1 MAAFPCCYTLKWLQ
15 LASRRHSSASIEAKE
30 GLPMQVDLAYG
41 RTGLTITLPED
52 YVDVVEP
59 VDLPGVGDP
68 MEALRSA
75 LRTPLGTQ
83 PLHQLA
89 GTNDTVAIVFC
100 DITRPAPNHLM
111 VPAILAELA
120 HIPREQFVLINATG
134 MHRPNTE
141 AELRG
146 MLGDDVVDNYRIVNH
161 DSTDKSQLRL
171 LGETASGGPV
181 WINSHYLDASVKIL
195 TGFIE
200 PHFFAG
206 FSGGSKLI
214 LPGIAGADSVM
225 HNHNARMIG
234 HPNATWG
241 HLEDNPIHREQREA
255 AMLCPPD
262 LSLNVTINKRKEIT
276 GVFAG
281 EMIEAHQAGCAF
293 ARQSVMRAVEE
304 PYDIVIT
311 TNSGYPLDL
320 NLYQAVKGMSAA
332 YQVVKQGGAIVI
344 AAECSEGIGHGHF
357 EDLLQECQTPE
368 ALLDLI
374 NSPGFSRFD
383 QWEAQILAQILLKAE
398 VHLYADNLSDRAIED
413 AHLIPSRSIEQTVAA
428 LRGKFGEGARICV
441 LPMGPLTIP
450 YIAEPAVAAV

>member
-1 MAAFPCCYTLKWLQ
+1 
-15 LASRRHSSASIEAKE
+15 
-30 GLPMQVDLAYG
+30 MQVDLAYG
-41 RTGLTITLPED
+41 RTGLTVTLPDEN
-52 YVDVVEP
+52 VDIVEP
-59 VDLPGVGDP
+59 VELPGVADP
-68 MEALRSA
+68 MVALRDA
-75 LRTPLGTQ
+75 LRQPMGTRPLAE
-83 PLHQLA
+83 LA
-89 GTNDTVAIVFC
+89 GVDDTVAIVFC

-120 HIPREQFVLINATG
+120 HVPRENFVLINATG
-134 MHRPNTE
+134 MHRPNTA
-141 AELRG
+141 AELCE
-146 MLGDDVVDNYRIVNH
+146 MLGEDIVANYRIVNH
-161 DSTDKSQLRL
+161 DSKDKSQLRF
-171 LGETASGGPV
+171 LGETSSGGPV

-206 FSGGSKLI
+206 FSGGAKLI

-225 HNHNARMIG
+225 HNHNAAMIG
-234 HPNATWG
+234 HPKATWG
-241 HLEDNPIHREQREA
+241 HLEGNPIHREHREA
-255 AMLCPPD
+255 AALCPPD
-262 LSLNVTINKRKEIT
+262 LSLNVTINKSKEIT

-281 EMIEAHQAGCAF
+281 EMIEAHAAGCAD
-293 ARQSVMRAVEE
+293 ARRSVMRPVAE

-332 YQVVKQGGAIVI
+332 YQVVKQDGAIVI

-357 EDLLQECQTPE
+357 EDLLQERETPA

-398 VHLYADNLSDRAIED
+398 VHLYADSLSDQSIRN
-413 AHLIPSRSIEQTVAA
+413 AHITPCHSIEETVAA
-428 LRGKFGEGARICV
+428 LREKFGPGARICV

-450 YIAEPAVAAV
+450 YIAEPALAAV

>member
-1 MAAFPCCYTLKWLQ
+1 
-15 LASRRHSSASIEAKE
+15 
-30 GLPMQVDLAYG
+30 MQVDLAYG
-41 RTGLTITLPED
+41 RTGLTVTLPDEN
-52 YVDVVEP
+52 VDVVEP
-59 VDLPGVGDP
+59 VDLPGADDP
-68 MEALRSA
+68 IDALREC
-75 LRTPLGTQ
+75 LRQPIGTRPLKEI
-83 PLHQLA
+83 A
-89 GTNDTVAIVFC
+89 GAQDTVAIVFC

-111 VPAILAELA
+111 LPAILAELA
-120 HIPREQFVLINATG
+120 HIPRENFVLINATG

-146 MLGDDVVDNYRIVNH
+146 MLGDEIVAGYRIVNH
-161 DSTDKSQLRL
+161 DSQDKSQLRY
-171 LGETASGGPV
+171 LGETSSGGPV

-206 FSGGSKLI
+206 FSGGAKLI

-225 HNHNARMIG
+225 HNHNAAMIG
-234 HPNATWG
+234 HPKATWG
-241 HLEDNPIHREQREA
+241 HLEGNPIHCEQREA
-255 AMLCPPD
+255 AALCPPD
-262 LSLNVTINKRKEIT
+262 LSLNVTINKAKEIT

-281 EMIEAHQAGCAF
+281 EMIQAHAAGCDF
-293 ARQSVMRAVEE
+293 ARRSVMRSVAE

-357 EDLLQECQTPE
+357 EDLLQERQTPE

-398 VHLYADNLSDRAIED
+398 VHLYAENLSDQSIRD
-413 AHLIPSRSIEQTVAA
+413 AHLTPCRSPEETVAA
-428 LRGKFGEGARICV
+428 LRGKFGPAARICV

-450 YIAEPAVAAV
+450 YIAEPAMATV

>member
-1 MAAFPCCYTLKWLQ
+1 
-15 LASRRHSSASIEAKE
+15 
-30 GLPMQVDLAYG
+30 MQVDLAYG
-41 RTGLTITLPED
+41 RTGLTIALPYEN
-52 YVDVVEP
+52 VDVVEP
-59 VDLPGVGDP
+59 VDLPGVADP
-68 MEALRSA
+68 LEALRDS
-75 LRTPLGTQ
+75 LRNPIGTKPLCELVGTE
-83 PLHQLA
+83 
-89 GTNDTVAIVFC
+89 DTVAIVFC

-111 VPAILAELA
+111 IPAILAELA
-120 HIPREQFVLINATG
+120 YVPRENFVLINATG
-134 MHRPNTE
+134 MHRPNTD

-146 MLGDDVVDNYRIVNH
+146 MLGESVVDSYRIVNH
-161 DSTDKSQLRL
+161 DSTDASQLRF
-171 LGETASGGPV
+171 LGETSSGGPV
-181 WINSHYLDASVKIL
+181 WVNTHYLDASVKIL

-206 FSGGSKLI
+206 FSGGAKLI

-225 HNHNARMIG
+225 HNHNAAMIG

-241 HLEDNPIHREQREA
+241 HLEGNPIHCEQREA
-255 AMLCPPD
+255 AALCPPD
-262 LSLNVTINKRKEIT
+262 LSLNVTINKSKEIT
-276 GVFAG
+276 AVFAG
-281 EMIEAHQAGCAF
+281 EMIQAHEAGCAF
-293 ARQSVMRAVEE
+293 ARRSVMRPVAE

-344 AAECSEGIGHGHF
+344 AAECAEGIGHGHF
-357 EDLLQECQTPE
+357 EDLLQERETPT

-398 VHLYADNLSDRAIED
+398 VHLYAENLSDQSIRD
-413 AHLIPSRSIEQTVAA
+413 AHLTPCRSIEETVAT
-428 LRGKFGEGARICV
+428 LLERFGTEARICV

-450 YIAEPAVAAV
+450 YVAEPAFASI

>member
-1 MAAFPCCYTLKWLQ
+1 
-15 LASRRHSSASIEAKE
+15 
-30 GLPMQVDLAYG
+30 MQVDLAYG
-41 RTGLTITLPED
+41 RTGLTVTLPDEN
-52 YVDVVEP
+52 VDIVEP
-59 VDLPGVGDP
+59 VDLPGVADP
-68 MEALRSA
+68 LVALRES
-75 LRTPLGTQ
+75 LCQPIGTRPLAE
-83 PLHQLA
+83 LA
-89 GTNDTVAIVFC
+89 GAEDTVAIVFC

-120 HIPREQFVLINATG
+120 HIPRENFVLINATG

-141 AELRG
+141 EELCG
-146 MLGDDVVDNYRIVNH
+146 MLGEEVVANYRIVNH
-161 DSTDKSQLRL
+161 DSTEKSQLRY
-171 LGETASGGPV
+171 LGETSSGGPV
-181 WINSHYLDASVKIL
+181 WINAHYLDASVKIL

-206 FSGGSKLI
+206 FSGGAKLI

-225 HNHNARMIG
+225 HNHNAAMIG
-234 HPNATWG
+234 HPKATWG
-241 HLEDNPIHREQREA
+241 HLEGNPIHREQREA
-255 AMLCPPD
+255 AALCPPD

-281 EMIEAHQAGCAF
+281 EMLQAHEAGCAF
-293 ARQSVMRAVEE
+293 ARRSVMRPVAE

-332 YQVVKQGGAIVI
+332 YQVVKQDGAIVI

-357 EDLLQECQTPE
+357 EDLLQERETPA

-398 VHLYADNLSDRAIED
+398 VHLYADNLSDQSIQD
-413 AHLIPSRSIEQTVAA
+413 AHLAPCRSIEGTVAA
-428 LRGKFGEGARICV
+428 LREKSGPGARICV

-450 YIAEPAVAAV
+450 YIAEPALATV

>member
-1 MAAFPCCYTLKWLQ
+1 
-15 LASRRHSSASIEAKE
+15 
-30 GLPMQVDLAYG
+30 MQVDLAYG
-41 RTGLTITLPED
+41 RTGLTVTLPDEN
-52 YVDVVEP
+52 VDVVEP
-59 VDLPGVGDP
+59 VDLPGADDP
-68 MEALRSA
+68 IDALREC
-75 LRTPLGTQ
+75 LRQPIGTRPLKEI
-83 PLHQLA
+83 A
-89 GTNDTVAIVFC
+89 GAQDTVAIVFC

-111 VPAILAELA
+111 LPAILAELA
-120 HIPREQFVLINATG
+120 HTPRENFVLINATG

-146 MLGDDVVDNYRIVNH
+146 MLGDEIVAGYRIVNH
-161 DSTDKSQLRL
+161 DSQDKSQLRY
-171 LGETASGGPV
+171 LGETSSGGPV

-206 FSGGSKLI
+206 FSGGAKLI

-225 HNHNARMIG
+225 HNHNAAMIG
-234 HPNATWG
+234 HPKATWG
-241 HLEDNPIHREQREA
+241 HLEGNPIHCEQREA
-255 AMLCPPD
+255 AALCPPD
-262 LSLNVTINKRKEIT
+262 LSLNVTINKAKEIT

-281 EMIEAHQAGCAF
+281 EMIQAHAAGCDF
-293 ARQSVMRAVEE
+293 ARRSVMRSVAE

-357 EDLLQECQTPE
+357 EDLLQERQTPE

-398 VHLYADNLSDRAIED
+398 VHLYAENLSDQSIRD
-413 AHLIPSRSIEQTVAA
+413 AHLTPCRSLEETVAA
-428 LRGKFGEGARICV
+428 LRGKFGPAARICV

-450 YIAEPAVAAV
+450 YIAEPAMATV

>member
-1 MAAFPCCYTLKWLQ
+1 
-15 LASRRHSSASIEAKE
+15 
-30 GLPMQVDLAYG
+30 MQVDLAYG
-41 RTGLTITLPED
+41 RSGLTVTLPDEN
-52 YVDVVEP
+52 VDIVEP
-59 VDLPGVGDP
+59 VDLPGVADP
-68 MEALRSA
+68 LVSLRDS
-75 LRTPLGTQ
+75 LRQPIGTRPLSE
-83 PLHQLA
+83 LA
-89 GTNDTVAIVFC
+89 GAEDTVAIVFC

-111 VPAILAELA
+111 IPAILAELA
-120 HIPREQFVLINATG
+120 HVPHENFVLINATG

-141 AELRG
+141 AELTE
-146 MLGDDVVDNYRIVNH
+146 MLGEEVVGNYRIVNH
-161 DSTDKSQLRL
+161 DSTDKSQLRY
-171 LGETASGGPV
+171 LGETSSGGPV
-181 WINSHYLDASVKIL
+181 WINTHYLDATVKIL

-206 FSGGSKLI
+206 FSGGAKLI

-225 HNHNARMIG
+225 HNHNAAMIG
-234 HPNATWG
+234 HPQATWG
-241 HLEDNPIHREQREA
+241 HLEGNPIHGEQREA
-255 AMLCPPD
+255 AALCPPN

-281 EMIEAHQAGCAF
+281 EMLQVHAAGCAF
-293 ARQSVMRAVEE
+293 ARRSVMRPVAA

-332 YQVVKQGGAIVI
+332 YQVVKQNGAIVI
-344 AAECSEGIGHGHF
+344 AAECAEGIGHGHF
-357 EDLLQECQTPE
+357 EDLLQERETPA

-398 VHLYADNLSDRAIED
+398 VHLYAENLSAESMRD
-413 AHLIPSRSIEQTVAA
+413 AHLTPCRSIEETVAA
-428 LRGKFGEGARICV
+428 LREKIGPGARICV

-450 YIAEPAVAAV
+450 YLAEPALAAV

>member
-1 MAAFPCCYTLKWLQ
+1 MK
-15 LASRRHSSASIEAKE
+15 
-30 GLPMQVDLAYG
+30 VDLAYG
-41 RTGLTITLPED
+41 RTGLSVKLPHGC
-52 YVDVVEP
+52 VDVVEP
-59 VDLPGVGDP
+59 VDLPGVAGP
-68 MEALRSA
+68 HQALRNA
-75 LRTPLGTQ
+75 LRDPIGTRALGE
-83 PLHQLA
+83 LA
-89 GTNDTVAIVFC
+89 GAEDTVAIVFC

-111 VPAILAELA
+111 IPAILAELA
-120 HIPREQFVLINATG
+120 HVPRDQIVLINATG
-134 MHRPNTE
+134 MHRPNTK
-141 AELRG
+141 AELCA
-146 MLGDDVVDNYRIVNH
+146 MLGDDIVANYRIVNH
-161 DSTDKSQLRL
+161 DSTDKSQLRY
-171 LGETASGGPV
+171 LGDTSFGGPV

-225 HNHNARMIG
+225 HNHNAEMIG

-241 HLEDNPIHREQREA
+241 HLDGNPIHCEQREA
-255 AMLCPPD
+255 AGLCPPD

-276 GVFAG
+276 GIFAG
-281 EMIEAHQAGCAF
+281 EMLPAHSAGCAF
-293 ARQSVMRAVEE
+293 ARRSVMRPVAE

-357 EDLLQECQTPE
+357 EDLLQEEDTPS
-368 ALLDLI
+368 ALLELI
-374 NSPGFSRFD
+374 NSPGFSQFD

-398 VHLYADNLSDRAIED
+398 VHLYAETLSDQAIRD
-413 AHLIPSRSIEQTVAA
+413 AHLQPCRSIEETVAA
-428 LRGKFGEGARICV
+428 LQDRYGTGTRICV

-450 YIAEPAVAAV
+450 YITEPAVATV